1 MERLARERDTAVNQ
15 VAEMKRRT
23 AEYSQVLSEKEALE
37 TVALQLAEERET
49 AMAEVNTLKSAV
61 ESMSDRMKGIEAM
74 LEKEVGQLKSQ
85 NQALETVALQ
95 LAQERKV
102 AMEETA
108 NLKAR
113 SESEKLALEE
123 VAMQLAQERDDAL
136 AELDSLR
143 KVVANMGSSAS
154 SDIRTQLQDG
164 HGEPPQQDISSLT
177 ASHVVD
183 EFEVQ
188 PPGFGP

>member
-1 MERLARERDTAVNQ
+1 
-15 VAEMKRRT
+15 
-23 AEYSQVLSEKEALE
+23 
-37 TVALQLAEERET
+37 
-49 AMAEVNTLKSAV
+49 MAEVNTLKSAV
-61 ESMSDRMKGIEAM
+61 KSMSDRMKRIEAM

-102 AMEETA
+102 AMDETA

-113 SESEKLALEE
+113 SESEKQALEE
-123 VAMQLAQERDDAL
+123 VALQLAQERDDAL
-136 AELDSLR
+136 TELDNLR
-143 KVVANMGSSAS
+143 KVAANMGSSAS

-164 HGEPPQQDISSLT
+164 LVEPPQQDISGLIV
-177 ASHVVD
+177 SHVVD